1 MANEKPADK
10 IKRELAEKQA
20 KDAKAADVIKEELA
34 DQHAAEAEGMKEPS
48 AGIDELRSAVA
59 GGEETEGSVT
69 EEDTNAFAM
78 PAAAKTRHEL
88 EQHYGEQMK
97 AAEEEVARAN
107 TPSAAIGV
115 AGSVKPTGVGMNKL
129 YEIMADMRQSTPDN
143 HTLFGVGN
151 VLFTVGDLR
160 DITGYV
166 R

>member
-48 AGIDELRSAVA
+48 ADIDELRSAVA

-97 AAEEEVARAN
+97 AAEMEVSRAN
-107 TPSAAIGV
+107 TPAPIAFAGNSTGIGM
-115 AGSVKPTGVGMNKL
+115 KKL
-129 YEIMADMRQSTPDN
+129 HEIMADMRKSTPDN

-160 DITGYV
+160 DITGHV